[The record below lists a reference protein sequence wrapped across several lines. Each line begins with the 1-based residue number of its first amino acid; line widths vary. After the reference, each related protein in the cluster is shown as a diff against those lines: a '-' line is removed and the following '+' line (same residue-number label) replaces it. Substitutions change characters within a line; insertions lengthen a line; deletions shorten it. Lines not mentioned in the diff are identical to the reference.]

1 MYTYFGGVFG
11 RLLKARGYN
20 QSTFAAECRRRGLRV
35 GKPGRQRD
43 VGQRS
48 VSDWM
53 RGKVAC
59 PREVPGY
66 TDIVLDLTEEE
77 WVELALAFAYG
88 QTFMKEDVEDLPEFR
103 RLYRTKLVRESEGR
117 ARER

>member
-11 RLLKARGYN
+11 RLLKTRGYN

-35 GKPGRQRD
+35 GNPGRQRD

-48 VSDWM
+48 VSDWV
-53 RGKVAC
+53 RGKAAR

-66 TDIVLDLTEEE
+66 TDVVLDLTEEE

-88 QTFMKEDVEDLPEFR
+88 QT
-103 RLYRTKLVRESEGR
+103 
-117 ARER
+117 